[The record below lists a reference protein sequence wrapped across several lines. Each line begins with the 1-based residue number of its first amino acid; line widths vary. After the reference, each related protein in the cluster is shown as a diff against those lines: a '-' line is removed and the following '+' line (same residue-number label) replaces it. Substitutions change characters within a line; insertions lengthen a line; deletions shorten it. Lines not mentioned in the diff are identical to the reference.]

1 MGYKNVS
8 INCRIHL
15 SEGMNCELFFT
26 NKTWL
31 ICKDKRFFVN
41 ESFKAPKK
49 SNDKD
54 WKIIVISPLEFI

>member
-41 ESFKAPKK
+41 ESFKAPK
-49 SNDKD
+49 NLMI
-54 WKIIVISPLEFI
+54 KIGRL